1 MSQTRKTATA
11 RPDARTFSIGELAR
25 ELDVT
30 TRTIR
35 FYEDMGLLTP
45 RRRGQTRIYSPADRV
60 RLKLILR
67 GKRLG
72 FSLAE
77 SRELIELYS
86 PGSDNN
92 RGQLQA
98 LMDKIQEKRAQ
109 LTQQLH
115 DIEVMQLELDEAEQ
129 RCRDTLQRITDNN

>member
-1 MSQTRKTATA
+1 MSQTKNTPQP

-77 SRELIELYS
+77 SRELIELYN
-86 PGSDNN
+86 PASDNN

-98 LMDKIQEKRAQ
+98 LMDKIHEKRAQ

-129 RCRDTLQRITDNN
+129 RCRETMQRITHNN

>member
-1 MSQTRKTATA
+1 MSQRKTTPPP
-11 RPDARTFSIGELAR
+11 RPDARTYSIGELAR

-98 LMDKIQEKRAQ
+98 LMDKIHEKRAQ

-129 RCRDTLQRITDNN
+129 RCLDTLQRITDNN